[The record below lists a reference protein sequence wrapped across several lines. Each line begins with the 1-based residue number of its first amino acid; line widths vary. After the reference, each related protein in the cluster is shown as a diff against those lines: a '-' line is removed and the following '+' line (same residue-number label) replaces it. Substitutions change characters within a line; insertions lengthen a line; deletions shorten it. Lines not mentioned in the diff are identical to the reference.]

1 MCYIA
6 QEDFRDSTLYN
17 EINESE
23 IEGMKIISHD
33 YERDHQLENDKRNK
47 REVYKSYLEAEHEVV
62 NLKEQNNEKN
72 IYFYEILKPK
82 NQIETQQQ
90 LLLSE
95 EKPKI
100 TQEIYLTKDIDA
112 REDFHMRSNTVDYE
126 KLNQLSLADKK

>member
-6 QEDFRDSTLYN
+6 PEDFRDSTWYD
-17 EINESE
+17 EINESK

-47 REVYKSYLEAEHEVV
+47 RDVYESYLEAEHEVV

-72 IYFYEILKPK
+72 VYFNEILKPK

-90 LLLSE
+90 LPLNQ
-95 EKPKI
+95 EKP
-100 TQEIYLTKDIDA
+100 TDT
-112 REDFHMRSNTVDYE
+112 REAFHRRSSTVDYA
-126 KLNQLSLADKK
+126 KLNQLSSADEK